1 MLHTLI
7 INVFLTILLLIGTN
21 TLMADETYF
30 ELGFR
35 GGIGAS
41 SFAREE
47 QNNYR
52 AQLAYGLGLSLSYHA
67 NDLLALEVNLLL
79 NQRRALTGQGSSIT
93 INYLSLPFMVK
104 ADPLDLGVFFT
115 AGIQMDFLMKASA
128 DDRFGNSVDIFSQ
141 LNGLVYDLIF
151 GIGYH
156 TGIISIELRYEFG
169 VSDLIK
175 DESNFGAVRERN
187 NSLLLFIGANF
198 KL

>member
-7 INVFLTILLLIGTN
+7 INLLLTILLLMGTN
-21 TLMADETYF
+21 TLMAGEKYF
-30 ELGFR
+30 EFGFR

-41 SFAREE
+41 SIARKE
-47 QNNYR
+47 QGDYR

-67 NDLLALEVNLLL
+67 DNLLDLEANLLL

-104 ADPLDLGVFFT
+104 TDPLNLGVFFT
-115 AGIQMDFLMKASA
+115 AGIQMNFPMKSSS

-156 TGIISIELRYEFG
+156 SGIISVELRYEFG

-187 NSLLLFIGANF
+187 NSLILFIGANF